1 MTNPDQLKKIATGAG
16 FFAALDQSGG
26 STPQALELYGIGR
39 QSYSGDGEMFD
50 LVHQMRTRIIASPS
64 FDGDMVLGTILF
76 EQTMDR
82 SIDGVPSAQY
92 LWQRKQVVPFLKI
105 DQGLAPTADGVR
117 CMKPIRGLEALLGR
131 AAAEGIF
138 GTKMRSL
145 IQLADQSAIAALLD
159 QQFDYAR
166 QVLKAGLVPIIE
178 PEVDIASPVKV
189 EAETL
194 LLPGI
199 IARLEELSPSDQ
211 VMLKLSLPSLAGYY
225 GELTRHPR
233 VLRVLALSGG
243 YSRAEANRLLAA
255 NPGMIASFSR
265 ALLEGLRAQQS
276 DAEFNRILDRSIT
289 SIYAASMA

>member
-26 STPQALELYGIGR
+26 STPQALELYGIGK
-39 QSYSGDGEMFD
+39 QAYSGDGEMFD
-50 LVHQMRTRIIASPS
+50 LVHQMRTRIITSPS
-64 FDGDMVLGTILF
+64 FDGDRVLGSILF

-92 LWQRKQVVPFLKI
+92 LWQRKQIVPFLKI

-117 CMKPIRGLEALLGR
+117 CMKPIRGLEELLGR

-138 GTKMRSL
+138 GTKTRSL

-159 QQFDYAR
+159 QQFEYAR
-166 QVLKAGLVPIIE
+166 QVLRAGLVPIIE
-178 PEVDIASPVKV
+178 PEVDIASPVKADA
-189 EAETL
+189 EAL
-194 LLPGI
+194 LLAGI
-199 IARLEELSPSDQ
+199 IARLEELSPGNQ
-211 VMLKLSLPSLAGYY
+211 VMLKLSLPSIAGYY
-225 GELTRHPR
+225 GELTRHPQ

-276 DAEFNRILDRSIT
+276 DAEFHRILDRSIA